1 VQSNNIRRRLI
12 SRGSKAGEAQ
22 WLIPKEVM
30 LKSILRINRKN
41 IRKLSRN
48 YSNRRVRK
56 T

>member
-1 VQSNNIRRRLI
+1 MQSNNIRRTLI
-12 SRGSKAGEAQ
+12 LRGSKVGEAP
-22 WLIPKEVM
+22 WSIPKEVM